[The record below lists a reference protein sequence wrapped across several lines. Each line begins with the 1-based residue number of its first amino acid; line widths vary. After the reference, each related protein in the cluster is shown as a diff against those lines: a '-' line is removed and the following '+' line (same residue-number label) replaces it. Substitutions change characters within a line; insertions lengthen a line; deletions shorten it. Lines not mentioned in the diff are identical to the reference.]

1 LHRWDTGCPIPH
13 GTWRVLARKE
23 RPITTAKRRLAK
35 AVRPAR
41 KVFRKEVGAAVNDA
55 VAPAQAGLQ
64 AELRDIRR
72 VLEDDMDAANEAT
85 AVFGRLLSQLGD
97 RLDSIEEQL
106 LSIAA
111 RLDALE
117 KPASPAPRRTKS
129 ASSAASGR
137 SASAGRSS
145 GQG

>member
-1 LHRWDTGCPIPH
+1 
-13 GTWRVLARKE
+13 LAS
-23 RPITTAKRRLAK
+23 

-41 KVFRKEVGAAVNDA
+41 IVFRKEVGAAVNDA

-97 RLDSIEEQL
+97 RLDGIEEQL
-106 LSIAA
+106 LSIAT

-117 KPASPAPRRTKS
+117 KPPGPAPRRTKPATS
-129 ASSAASGR
+129 PGSGR
-137 SASAGRSS
+137 SSSS
-145 GQG
+145 GRTSG

>member
-1 LHRWDTGCPIPH
+1 MGHRVSRTSRYPG
-13 GTWRVLARKE
+13 VLTRKE

-97 RLDSIEEQL
+97 RLDGIEEQL

-117 KPASPAPRRTKS
+117 KPASPGPRRTRS

-137 SASAGRSS
+137 GASS
-145 GQG
+145 GQGG